1 MLYLV
6 NLVEKPMTKFDGKF
20 VRDYRNCLKWSCR
33 PTCGRE
39 TQLCNGL
46 MLIQKD
52 KYRII
57 LNKPRTWV
65 WGNRLE

>member
-1 MLYLV
+1 
-6 NLVEKPMTKFDGKF
+6 MTKFDGKF

-52 KYRII
+52 KYGII
-57 LNKPRTWV
+57 LNKPRT
-65 WGNRLE
+65 